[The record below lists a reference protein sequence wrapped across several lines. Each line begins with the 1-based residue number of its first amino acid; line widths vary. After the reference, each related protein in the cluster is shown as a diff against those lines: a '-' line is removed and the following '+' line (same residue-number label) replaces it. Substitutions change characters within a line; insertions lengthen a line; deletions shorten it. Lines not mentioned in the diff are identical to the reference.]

1 MTISNQTN
9 PIGTTHTS
17 KRSQI
22 IVPKEGITGLESS
35 TKERIYT
42 GVTLTKA
49 SNNPPKYRQQIIQY
63 TDAKGDSYSVIAT
76 KNEDTGKFDFIDNNI
91 DFKNTDQDAFKK
103 LVADQT
109 KTQVKDAEKQIKDKT
124 KADSNNINGNE
135 ASDNE
140 SDSVDSSPLDDA
152 NRSGIARQNYG
163 VMQYPAFVEVTG
175 QDHLKITILEF
186 SSRFRGGK
194 LPKGKLKS
202 QLRSKNQIPPPPKKK
217 SGSAGRNY
225 NRDLKAYYKK
235 YPNADNRVS
244 VGSGEESRLSLDRRN
259 RIEANKR
266 TVGHIS
272 LPIPDGVTDQNK
284 VNFGNGTLNPVQVA
298 GAEAALKLMLKGRQE
313 AGATAASAFE
323 QAVKD
328 ENTRAAIA
336 SIVTGSV
343 FNINANELLSR
354 TQGNVINNNLE
365 LLFNGPTLRPFNFSF
380 NLSAR
385 SGDESRMIKKIIR
398 AFKQSSAAQRTPGG
412 LFLAAPNTFK
422 LEFINGKTKK
432 THQFLPRMKECALL
446 GINVNYM
453 PENTYMT
460 YDDTSMVSYKMDL
473 SFKELEPIFND
484 DYDLEDQRDS
494 GFRRGSI
501 AASDFFQQSENVDS
515 IGF

>member
-1 MTISNQTN
+1 MTITNQTN
-9 PIGTTHTS
+9 PIGTTYTS
-17 KRSQI
+17 KKI
-22 IVPKEGITGLESS
+22 GVIVPQQGITENFETIYTSVRLTKSGNDPVKYTREIVQYPNATSGSS
-35 TKERIYT
+35 T
-42 GVTLTKA
+42 
-49 SNNPPKYRQQIIQY
+49 
-63 TDAKGDSYSVIAT
+63 VIA
-76 KNEDTGKFDFIDNNI
+76 KEKVDPETGKGTNEFEFNLGVDYKGTEKD
-91 DFKNTDQDAFKK
+91 TFKK
-103 LVADQT
+103 LVQRKGLI
-109 KTQVKDAEKQIKDKT
+109 KTQTKDAEKNISDKT
-124 KADSNNINGNE
+124 KADLKNK
-135 ASDNE
+135 ASDNKD
-140 SDSVDSSPLDDA
+140 DSVNSSPLSDP

-217 SGSAGRNY
+217 SGAAGRFY
-225 NRDLKAYYKK
+225 NRDLRAYYKK

-266 TVGHIS
+266 TVGHIV
-272 LPIPDGVTDQNK
+272 LPIPDGVSDQNK
-284 VNFGNGTLNPVQVA
+284 VNFSNGTLNAVQVA

-323 QAVKD
+323 QAVTD
-328 ENTRAAIA
+328 PAVREAI
-336 SIVTGSV
+336 SNLVTGSV
-343 FNINANELLSR
+343 FNINANELLAR
-354 TQGNVINNNLE
+354 TQGNVLNNNLE
-365 LLFNGPTLRPFNFSF
+365 LLFSGPTLRPFNFSF

-385 SGDESRMIKKIIR
+385 SGDESRNIKKIIR

-446 GINVNYM
+446 GVTVNYM

-473 SFKELEPIFND
+473 SFRELEPIFND
-484 DYDLEDQRDS
+484 DYDQVDVDAV
-494 GFRRGSI
+494 GFGQGRGPLSMGSMQD
-501 AASDFFQQSENVDS
+501 AGG

>member
-1 MTISNQTN
+1 MTITNQTN
-9 PIGTTHTS
+9 PIGTTYTS
-17 KRSQI
+17 KKI
-22 IVPKEGITGLESS
+22 GVIVPQQGITENFETIYTSVRLTKSGNDPVKYTREIVQYPNATSGSS
-35 TKERIYT
+35 T
-42 GVTLTKA
+42 
-49 SNNPPKYRQQIIQY
+49 
-63 TDAKGDSYSVIAT
+63 VIA
-76 KNEDTGKFDFIDNNI
+76 KEKVDPETGKGTNEFEFNLGVDYKGTEKD
-91 DFKNTDQDAFKK
+91 TFKK
-103 LVADQT
+103 LVQRKGLI
-109 KTQVKDAEKQIKDKT
+109 KTQTKDAEKNISDKT
-124 KADSNNINGNE
+124 KADLKNK
-135 ASDNE
+135 ASDNKD
-140 SDSVDSSPLDDA
+140 DSVNSSPLSDP

-217 SGSAGRNY
+217 SGNAGRNY

-266 TVGHIS
+266 TVGHIV
-272 LPIPDGVTDQNK
+272 LPIPDGVSDQNK
-284 VNFGNGTLNPVQVA
+284 VNFSNGTLNAVQVA
-298 GAEAALKLMLKGRQE
+298 GAEAALKLMLKGRKE
-313 AGATAASAFE
+313 AGSTAASAFE
-323 QAVKD
+323 QAVTD
-328 ENTRAAIA
+328 PNVREAI
-336 SIVTGSV
+336 SNLVTGSV
-343 FNINANELLSR
+343 FNINANELLAR
-354 TQGNVINNNLE
+354 TQGNVLNNNLE
-365 LLFNGPTLRPFNFSF
+365 LLFSGPTLRPFNFSF

-385 SGDESRMIKKIIR
+385 SGDESRNIKKIIR

-446 GINVNYM
+446 GVNVNYM

-473 SFKELEPIFND
+473 SFREIEPIFND
-484 DYDLEDQRDS
+484 DYDQVDVDAV
-494 GFRRGSI
+494 GFGQGRGPLSMGSMQD
-501 AASDFFQQSENVDS
+501 AGG